1 MEIKAVEGL
10 NFSKHAAKRVI
21 ERGIATEGQFKNVL
35 EHAVDEARKKGAK
48 DLAVIGSQ
56 AVFFF
61 FLSKNVGVTVM
72 SREDM
77 KDRIFTNIDSA
88 VLIPK

>member
-56 AVFFF
+56 AV
-61 FLSKNVGVTVM
+61 L
-72 SREDM
+72 
-77 KDRIFTNIDSA
+77 
-88 VLIPK
+88 L